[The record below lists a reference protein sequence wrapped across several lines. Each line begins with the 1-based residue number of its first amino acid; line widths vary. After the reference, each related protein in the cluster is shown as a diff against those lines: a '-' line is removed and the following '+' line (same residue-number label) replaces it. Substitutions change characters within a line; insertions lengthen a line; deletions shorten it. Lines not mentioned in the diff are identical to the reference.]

1 MNSTT
6 NTMNTIISNI
16 GCLFSYIIAIG
27 SICLGNVQAGIIFL
41 FCLVLLTIVIVY
53 LLANTNDMIKPIN
66 NILFD
71 SEIGINIS
79 VISFTL
85 LYIAS
90 SRMYNNEINS
100 QYLGVVITSSLI
112 LLSYAFV
119 IKYVKHLPYI
129 GMYSFIFIISSILG
143 MITSIV
149 ICGLNPQFIIV
160 GNKTTDSSNNQCST
174 TPSSTF
180 KCSFISNEDGTEI
193 NLDDVLNN

>member
-1 MNSTT
+1 MSSTT
-6 NTMNTIISNI
+6 NTTNTLSTLVSNT

-41 FCLVLLTIVIVY
+41 FCLVLLTIIGFY
-53 LLANTNDMIKPIN
+53 IIDSTKNMIKPIN

-79 VISFTL
+79 IISFTL

-90 SRMYNNEINS
+90 SRMYNNENSS
-100 QYLGVVITSSLI
+100 QYLGVVITSSII
-112 LLSYAFV
+112 LLLYA
-119 IKYVKHLPYI
+119 IAIRYVKHLPYI
-129 GMYSFIFIISSILG
+129 GIYSFIFIISSILG

-149 ICGLNPQFIIV
+149 ICGLNPQFILI
-160 GNKTTDSSNNQCST
+160 GNKTTDSSN
-174 TPSSTF
+174 STF

-193 NLDDVLNN
+193 NLDDVLNS